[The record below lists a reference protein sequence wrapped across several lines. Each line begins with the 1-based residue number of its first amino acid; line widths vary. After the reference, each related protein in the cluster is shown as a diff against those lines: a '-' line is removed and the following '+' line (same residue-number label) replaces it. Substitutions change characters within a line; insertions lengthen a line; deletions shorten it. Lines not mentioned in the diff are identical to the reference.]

1 MTPDDRVRA
10 IAELGFTDRQARF
23 LVTVMLHSG
32 VCLLRQY
39 SAFAGIV
46 HGQKTRKF
54 FDKLVRRGYVS
65 SYACR
70 HNRGHV
76 YHVDWKPLYR
86 VIGETDSRF
95 RRPMSAA
102 AVIQNLTVLDALV
115 ATSTGS
121 WLTRARDGAND
132 RDRVVCGTDADGR
145 RILVY
150 VITSAWPLDVHR
162 ALQGCLL
169 RVLTEPVWMMRVVI
183 PRPLQTVRTLVED
196 AVRQEFAN
204 PLPQFA
210 KDVRWYFE
218 ERRSRSRGQVAAD
231 DAERYDESRIAFGA
245 LRYQALYP
253 RWLKHGDAALELI
266 SSTAAADAIRSGA
279 GRVEYHV
286 LPFSYRHLS
295 PVLDAPAVPD
305 MGAEEGDDGGTA
317 PRPPLT
323 DPRRNGRAAIERPVR
338 PAARRIQRAVSRALA
353 DARRAERRQ
362 QRRRSLPPQEPSLGT
377 SDGA

>member
-1 MTPDDRVRA
+1 MTPDERVRA

-39 SAFAGIV
+39 SAFASIV

-54 FDKLVRRGYVS
+54 FDKLVRRGYVTA
-65 SYACR
+65 YACR

-86 VIGETDSRF
+86 IIDEPDSRF

-102 AVIQNLTVLDALV
+102 AVIQNLMVLDAVV
-115 ATSTGS
+115 ATGAGS
-121 WLTRARDGAND
+121 WLTRDRNGAND
-132 RDRVVCGTDADGR
+132 RDSVVCGTDADGR
-145 RILVY
+145 RVLDY
-150 VITSAWPLDVHR
+150 VVTSAWPLDVHR

-169 RVLTEPVWMMRVVI
+169 RVLTEPEWTVRVVI
-183 PRPLQTVRTLVED
+183 PRQLQTARTSVED
-196 AVRQEFAN
+196 AVRQEFTN

-210 KDVRWYFE
+210 EDVAWYFQ
-218 ERRSRSRGQVAAD
+218 ERRARSRGAVAAD
-231 DAERYDESRIAFGA
+231 DAERYDEARVAFGA

-253 RWLKHGDAALELI
+253 RWLKLGDAALKLI
-266 SSTAAADAIRSGA
+266 SSTAAATAIKSSA

-295 PVLDAPAVPD
+295 PMFDAPAVPEV
-305 MGAEEGDDGGTA
+305 G
-317 PRPPLT
+317 
-323 DPRRNGRAAIERPVR
+323 PRRAPKAA
-338 PAARRIQRAVSRALA
+338 QR
-353 DARRAERRQ
+353 
-362 QRRRSLPPQEPSLGT
+362 LGPR
-377 SDGA
+377 

>member
-1 MTPDDRVRA
+1 
-10 IAELGFTDRQARF
+10 LGFTERQARF

-32 VCLLRQY
+32 VCLQRQY

-54 FDKLVRRGYVS
+54 FDKLVRRGYAS

-86 VIGETDSRF
+86 AIGETDSRF

-102 AVIQNLTVLDALV
+102 VVMQNLMVLDAVV
-115 ATSTGS
+115 ATGTDS
-121 WLTRARDGAND
+121 WRTCAHDGTNYGGHI
-132 RDRVVCGTDADGR
+132 VSGTDATGR
-145 RILVY
+145 PIIVY
-150 VITSAWPLDVHR
+150 VVTSGWPVDLHR

-169 RVLTEPVWMMRVVI
+169 HVLTEPKWTLHVVI
-183 PRPLQTVRTLVED
+183 PRQLQTARTLIED

-210 KDVRWYFE
+210 KDIVWYFQ
-218 ERRSRSRGQVAAD
+218 ERRCRTRGQVAED
-231 DAERYDESRIAFGA
+231 DAERYDESRVAFGA
-245 LRYQALYP
+245 LRYQALYT

-266 SSTAAADAIRSGA
+266 SSTAAAAAIESGA

-286 LPFSYRHLS
+286 IPFSYRHLS
-295 PVLDAPAVPD
+295 PVLDASAVPET
-305 MGAEEGDDGGTA
+305 GAEGGDEGGTA

-323 DPRRNGRAAIERPVR
+323 YPSRERRAPVEGPVPRAAK
-338 PAARRIQRAVSRALA
+338 RIQRAVSRALA

-362 QRRRSLPPQEPSLGT
+362 QRRRSLPPQESGLGT
-377 SDGA
+377 ADGA